1 MEELVKILKNTRQ
14 HLMNG
19 VSYMLPV
26 VVGGGILMAVGVMMS
41 GQGAVPQT
49 GFAANLWKIGS
60 SALGLMVPVL
70 SAYIAMS
77 IADRPGIAP
86 GLAGG
91 VLSNAIGAGFLGGI
105 LSGLFAGIVCYYL
118 KKLRLPKA
126 IQSVKSIIVIPLI
139 SILLTGILMIYV
151 LGTPIAGLMSAL
163 TTFLTSMNE
172 GNKIIL
178 GLIVGAMI
186 AFDLGGPVN
195 KVAFSFM
202 VATVGMGVYSYAGP
216 CAIAIAV
223 PPLGSGAASLIL
235 RKKFSK
241 EEREAGIGALAM
253 GAVGITEGAISY
265 ASADPLHMIPIN
277 MISTAIATALAY
289 FLNVSCAA
297 AWGGLIVLPV
307 AGNRLGFLLSIAVGM
322 AVHVSLCAV
331 FKKDISGKAR
341 ETAAADQSDE
351 AVDISFE

>member
-1 MEELVKILKNTRQ
+1 MNEFKGILKNTRA

-26 VVGGGILMAVGVMMS
+26 VVGGGILMAVAVMMA
-41 GQGAVPQT
+41 GEGAVPEV
-49 GFAANLWKIGS
+49 GFAAKLWEIGA

-70 SAYIAMS
+70 SAYIAVS

-91 VLSNAIGAGFLGGI
+91 VLANSIGAGFLGGI
-105 LSGLFAGIVCYYL
+105 LSGLFAGILVYYL
-118 KKLRLPKA
+118 KKIKLPKA
-126 IQSVKSIIVIPLI
+126 IQSLKSIIIIPVV
-139 SILLTGILMIYV
+139 SILATGILMVYV
-151 LGTPIAGLMSAL
+151 LGTPIAGLMGVM

-202 VATVGMGVYSYAGP
+202 VATVGMGIYSYAGP
-216 CAIAIAV
+216 CAIAIAL
-223 PPLGSGAASLIL
+223 PPLGAGISSLIL
-235 RKKFSK
+235 KKKFTK
-241 EEREAGIGALAM
+241 EEQEAGIGSIAM
-253 GAVGITEGAISY
+253 GAVGISEGAISY
-265 ASADPLHMIPIN
+265 TTADPIHMIPIN
-277 MISTAIATALAY
+277 MVSTAIAAALAY
-289 FLNVSCAA
+289 ALNVSCKA

-307 AGNRLGFLLSIAVGM
+307 AGNRIGFLISMTVGI
-322 AVHVSLCAV
+322 VIYVVLCAI
-331 FKKDISGKAR
+331 FKKDVTDVI
-341 ETAAADQSDE
+341 ETVTDDDD
-351 AVDISFE
+351 VDIDIEF

>member
-1 MEELVKILKNTRQ
+1 MSELVKILKGTRQ

-26 VVGGGILMAVGVMMS
+26 VVGGGVLMAVAVMMA
-41 GQGAVPQT
+41 GKGAVPES
-49 GFAANLWKIGS
+49 GVAGGLWQIGA

-70 SAYIAMS
+70 SAYIAAS

-91 VLSNAIGAGFLGGI
+91 VLANSIGAGFLGGI
-105 LSGLFAGIVCYYL
+105 VSGLFAGIICYYL
-118 KKLRLPKA
+118 KKIKLPEA
-126 IQSVKSIIVIPLI
+126 IRSLKSIIIIPI
-139 SILLTGILMIYV
+139 VSILLTGILMLFV
-151 LGTPIAGLMSAL
+151 FGGPIAALMKVL
-163 TTFLTSMNE
+163 TDLLTNMND

-178 GLIVGAMI
+178 GLVVGAMI

-202 VATVGMGVYSYAGP
+202 VATISMGIYSYAGP

-223 PPLGSGAASLIL
+223 PPLGAGIASLVL
-235 RKKFSK
+235 RNKFTK
-241 EEREAGIGALAM
+241 EEREAGIGAIAM

-265 ASADPLHMIPIN
+265 TSADPLHMIPIN
-277 MISTAIATALAY
+277 MVSTAIASALAY
-289 FLNVSCAA
+289 GLGVTCQA

-307 AGNRLGFLLSIAVGM
+307 SGNRIGYVISM
-322 AVHVSLCAV
+322 AAGIGIYVVLCAV
-331 FKKDISGKAR
+331 FKKTVSERSD
-341 ETAAADQSDE
+341 AAAAEEVD
-351 AVDISFE
+351 VDISFE